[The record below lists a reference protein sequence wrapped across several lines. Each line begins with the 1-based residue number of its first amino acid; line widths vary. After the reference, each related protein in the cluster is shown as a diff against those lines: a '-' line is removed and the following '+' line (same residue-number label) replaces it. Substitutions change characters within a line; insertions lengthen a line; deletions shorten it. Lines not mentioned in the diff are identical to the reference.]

1 MKKVI
6 YLTAIAVGCLTT
18 ACFGR
23 SVSLN
28 ITADGAAPA
37 SPQAAAPSPAASP
50 VAAAPQP
57 APVQPVQPAAAV
69 IQPVTPA
76 PTAGMTNGNTYF
88 VRTNDGNGVNVRAST
103 SAQSAKV
110 ASLAENSRVIVHSS
124 DRSGEWMEISA
135 SNNIRGWVAARYLQS
150 ASGQVASSSPANSN
164 TLWVK
169 TNDGNG
175 VNLRAD
181 PSLSGRVLMTLKD
194 RTPVYFQ
201 DTVGQWTYVS
211 TANGTSGYIAS
222 EYLVGQ

>member
-28 ITADGAAPA
+28 ISADGATPA

-50 VAAAPQP
+50 IAASPQP
-57 APVQPVQPAAAV
+57 APVQPAPVQAA
-69 IQPVTPA
+69 PVQVVAPD
-76 PTAGMTNGNTYF
+76 PTAGLTNANTYF
-88 VRTNDGNGVNVRAST
+88 VRTNDGNGVNVRASN

-124 DRSGEWMEISA
+124 DRSGEWLEISA

-150 ASGQVASSSPANSN
+150 ASGQVASSAPVDSN

-181 PSLSGRVLMTLKD
+181 PSLSGRVLATLKD
-194 RTPVYFQ
+194 RTPVYYQ

-222 EYLVGQ
+222 EYLVSQ